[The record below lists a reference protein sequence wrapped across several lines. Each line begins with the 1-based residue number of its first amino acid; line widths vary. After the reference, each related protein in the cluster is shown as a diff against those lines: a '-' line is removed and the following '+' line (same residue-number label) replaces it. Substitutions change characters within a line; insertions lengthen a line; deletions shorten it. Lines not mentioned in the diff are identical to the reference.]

1 MNGHQLAEALANA
14 KSISEV
20 ARLVKEEV
28 IPTLNFQQSDLDALR
43 EQVKH
48 LETQVYGGIT
58 K

>member
-28 IPTLNFQQSDLDALR
+28 IPTLNFQQSDLDSLR
-43 EQVKH
+43 EQIKH
-48 LETQVYGGIT
+48 LETQVYGGVT

>member
-14 KSISEV
+14 KNISEI

-28 IPTLNFQQSDLDALR
+28 IPTLNFQQSDLDLLR